1 MKFSV
6 TILGTNAAL
15 PGPDTIT
22 TSIILNAHDQFYVFD
37 CGEGMQSK
45 LMKYGFKRNKIQS
58 IFISHLHGDH
68 LFGLPG
74 ILTSFGHFQRSKPLY
89 IFGPKG
95 IKEYID
101 VMMRISHSYT
111 EFEVIVKEMT
121 HEGNQVI
128 YEDAKVKVSAF
139 PLKHRITTYGFRLD
153 ERPRSTNLI
162 KEKLD
167 EYRIT
172 VDQIKEIIA
181 GNDVILEGQR
191 VSHEVFKYRKNSA
204 RSFAYCSDTEYYPE
218 IIPHIKHVDI
228 LYHEATY
235 ITSLLEKAALYGHST
250 AAQAAEIAKMAEVKK
265 LILGHFSVRYEVK
278 HAFREDAEEIFNP
291 VIIAEEGMEVEVKT

>member
-1 MKFSV
+1 MKFSI

-22 TSIILNAHDQFYVFD
+22 TSLILNAHDQLYVFD

-74 ILTSFGHFQRSKPLY
+74 ILTSFGHFQRSKPLHIY
-89 IFGPKG
+89 GPKG

-101 VMMRISHSYT
+101 VIMRLSHSYT
-111 EFEVIVKEMT
+111 EFELTITEIE
-121 HEGNQVI
+121 HEDNRVI

-153 ERPRSTNLI
+153 EKPRSTNLI

-181 GNDVILEGQR
+181 CNDITIEGQT
-191 VSHEVFKYRKNSA
+191 VSHEVFKYRKNAA
-204 RSFAYCSDTEYYPE
+204 RSFAFCSDTVYHPD
-218 IIPHIKHVDI
+218 IIPYIKHVDI
-228 LYHEATY
+228 LYHESTY
-235 ITSLLEKAALYGHST
+235 ITSLEGKATLYGHST
-250 AAQAAEIAKMAEVKK
+250 AAQAAEMAQLAEAKK
-265 LILGHFSVRYEVK
+265 LVLGHFSVRYEVK
-278 HAFREDAEEIFNP
+278 HAFREDAEEVFNP
-291 VIIAEEGMEVEVKT
+291 VVIAEEGLEIEVKN